1 MAPGYIIISAYFHR
15 KTAQRHVAVRSAVQ
29 HAILSEAPVIALE
42 PFMNSP
48 CLIKFWAP
56 VLYVENFLNSDHVR
70 IQFSDHGSDA
80 LGIGA
85 PVKSPTFVDVVGG
98 DANSSIHC

>member
-1 MAPGYIIISAYFHR
+1 MAPGYIVISAYFHR

-29 HAILSEAPVIALE
+29 HAVLSETPVIALE
-42 PFMNSP
+42 PSMNSTR
-48 CLIKFWAP
+48 LIKFWTTVP
-56 VLYVENFLNSDHVR
+56 YVENFLNSNHIR

-85 PVKSPTFVDVVGG
+85 PVKPPTFVDVVCG

>member
-1 MAPGYIIISAYFHR
+1 MAPSYIVTSAFFHR

-29 HAILSEAPVIALE
+29 HAILSETAVIALE

-48 CLIKFWAP
+48 RLIKFCAAA
-56 VLYVENFLNSDHVR
+56 LDVENFLNSDHVR
-70 IQFSDHGSDA
+70 IQFSDHGRDA
-80 LGIGA
+80 IGIGA
-85 PVKSPTFVDVVGG
+85 PVKSPTFVDVVRS